1 MKFKKMKV
9 FERINLRIGWRTI
22 KTVIAVFCCFI
33 IDSLRNGG
41 IPFYAVIAAILCIQK
56 DMGISLQAAKNR
68 EIATIIGGL
77 WGMLYLFME
86 KSFLSIDPEIFR
98 QLVISLML
106 IPVIHFSVLIK
117 QKKATFLMCVV
128 FLSVTINH
136 GEDISPFWFAWNR
149 ILDTTIGI
157 AVALAVN
164 HMDFHK
170 LKSVLK

>member
-1 MKFKKMKV
+1 
-9 FERINLRIGWRTI
+9 
-22 KTVIAVFCCFI
+22 
-33 IDSLRNGG
+33 
-41 IPFYAVIAAILCIQK
+41 
-56 DMGISLQAAKNR
+56 
-68 EIATIIGGL
+68 
-77 WGMLYLFME
+77 ME